1 MKLRP
6 LIPLIGLVL
15 IACNSN
21 GKTTT
26 VTSINTDKTL
36 YNSQNE
42 GQLIYE
48 DFCVTCHLPNGEGV
62 PKAFPPLAN
71 SDFLRNNQEASIR
84 GIKYGMSGKIVVN
97 GVTYNTAMAPMGL
110 TDKEVADVMNYINT
124 AWGNT
129 IDNVVTE
136 SDVSKIS
143 K

>member
-97 GVTYNTAMAPMGL
+97 GITYNTAMAPMGL
-110 TDKEVADVMNYINT
+110 TDKEVADVMNYINN

-136 SDVSKIS
+136 SDVSKIT

>member
-97 GVTYNTAMAPMGL
+97 GITYNTAMAPMGL

>member
-97 GVTYNTAMAPMGL
+97 GITYNTAMAPMGL

-136 SDVSKIS
+136 SDVSKIT

>member
-1 MKLRP
+1 MKIKS

-21 GKTTT
+21 VKTTAA
-26 VTSINTDKTL
+26 TSINRDKTL

-71 SDFLRNNQEASIR
+71 SDFLRNNQDASIR

-97 GVTYNTAMAPMGL
+97 GITYNTAMAPMGL

-124 AWGNT
+124 AWGNN